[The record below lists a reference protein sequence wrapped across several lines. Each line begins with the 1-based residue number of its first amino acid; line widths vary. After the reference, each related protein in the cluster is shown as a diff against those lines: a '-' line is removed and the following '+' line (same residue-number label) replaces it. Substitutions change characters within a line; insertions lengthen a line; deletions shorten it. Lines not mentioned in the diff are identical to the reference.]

1 MAAFLLYLAT
11 HWMIVIIAVLIVV
24 GLGVAAYVL
33 KNLKFALWAIAIAA
47 AGFIYQGAVTSGI
60 QTELNKQIVAQS
72 EIYQNRIDE
81 LNTLA
86 AHNALRAKSDENEK
100 DKLESAASDTP
111 KNDGACLDAGAASRV
126 SNIGRVGKRKPTA
139 ASAIRHPAMFFK
151 GSR

>member
-1 MAAFLLYLAT
+1 MTAFLLYLAT
-11 HWMIVIIAVLIVV
+11 HWMIVIIAVIVVV

-72 EIYQNRIDE
+72 ELYQNRIDE
-81 LNTLA
+81 LNRLA
-86 AHNALRAKSDENEK
+86 AHNVLRAKVDSAKIE
-100 DKLESAASDTP
+100 KLESVASDTP
-111 KNDGACLDAGAASRV
+111 KNDGVCLDAGAVSRV
-126 SNIGRVGKRKPTA
+126 RNIGQQQRKPIA
-139 ASAIRHPAMFFK
+139 ASAVRHPIMFLK